1 MAAEQRGRGQCSAGT
16 KENHHP
22 VRRPAGRR
30 QGNTAWYK
38 TLLFGLA
45 PEGKVRIWLQNS
57 AAGDNVALEP
67 KKITT
72 LSGDQLD

>member
-1 MAAEQRGRGQCSAGT
+1 
-16 KENHHP
+16 
-22 VRRPAGRR
+22 
-30 QGNTAWYK
+30 NTAWYK

-72 LSGDQLD
+72 LSGD